1 MLVNISRRKRKLK
14 GNGLIDPHEN
24 FVHTLL
30 HAFCCFFIIYISP
43 DERDGISTS
52 LENSQKMVQAC
63 NTELNNLK
71 GQLAAAYQQINALK
85 ESKEEVIE
93 KQIELIHWNY
103 NYNRQM
109 SLKLSL
115 VTPRKKFNP

>member
-1 MLVNISRRKRKLK
+1 ML
-14 GNGLIDPHEN
+14 
-24 FVHTLL
+24 
-30 HAFCCFFIIYISP
+30 FFLIYISP

-52 LENSQKMVQAC
+52 LENSQKMVQAS

-103 NYNRQM
+103 NHNRQM
-109 SLKLSL
+109 SLRLSL
-115 VTPRKKFNP
+115 VTLRKKFNP

>member
-1 MLVNISRRKRKLK
+1 MR
-14 GNGLIDPHEN
+14 
-24 FVHTLL
+24 TLFIYTASCIL
-30 HAFCCFFIIYISP
+30 LFFLIYISP

-103 NYNRQM
+103 NYNKQM

-115 VTPRKKFNP
+115 VTLRKKFNP

>member
-1 MLVNISRRKRKLK
+1 MR
-14 GNGLIDPHEN
+14 
-24 FVHTLL
+24 TLFI
-30 HAFCCFFIIYISP
+30 HCFMHFAVFFIIYISP

-103 NYNRQM
+103 NYNKQM

-115 VTPRKKFNP
+115 VTLRKKFNP

>member
-1 MLVNISRRKRKLK
+1 MLVNISRRERKLK
-14 GNGLIDPHEN
+14 GSGLIDPHEN
-24 FVHTLL
+24 FVHI
-30 HAFCCFFIIYISP
+30 HCFMHFAVFFIIYISP

-93 KQIELIHWNY
+93 KQI
-103 NYNRQM
+103 
-109 SLKLSL
+109 
-115 VTPRKKFNP
+115 